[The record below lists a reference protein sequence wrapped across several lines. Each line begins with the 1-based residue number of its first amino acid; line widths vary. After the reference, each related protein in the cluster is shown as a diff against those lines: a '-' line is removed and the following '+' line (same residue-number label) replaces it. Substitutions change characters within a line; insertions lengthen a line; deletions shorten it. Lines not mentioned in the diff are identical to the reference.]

1 MRTLR
6 ERVEAGELLL
16 ADGATGTQLQAR
28 GLRVGAPSE
37 EWNLSHPEEVADLAR
52 SYAAAGSDLV
62 YTNTFGGNRIR
73 LRRYDLAHRVA
84 EINRQA
90 VALARQGVA
99 AVGREVF
106 VVASIGPTGELLEP
120 WGDLKAEEALGAFR
134 EQVEAL
140 AEAGVDGLVLETFS
154 ALEEI
159 ALALQAAQEVAP
171 HLPLIASMS
180 FEVGGRTMMGVRPE
194 DAAGFLLER
203 GALVVGANCSV
214 GPEVVEEA
222 LRAMKAVHPQARLLA
237 KPNAGMPRLVGGRPV
252 YPVSPEEMADF
263 AVRMK
268 EWGVSILGGCCGTT
282 PAHIE
287 AMARRLR

>member
-28 GLRVGAPSE
+28 GLRVGASGE

-99 AVGREVF
+99 AAGREVL

-180 FEVGGRTMMGVRPE
+180 FEMGGRTMMGVRPE

-237 KPNAGMPRLVGGRPV
+237 KPNAGMPRLVEGKPV

>member
-28 GLRVGAPSE
+28 GLRVGAPGE

-99 AVGREVF
+99 AAGREVL

-180 FEVGGRTMMGVRPE
+180 FEMGGRTMMGVRPE

-237 KPNAGMPRLVGGRPV
+237 KPNAGMPRLVEGKPV